1 MKLFKGRQTT
11 QEAETKTPAVKEP
24 AVKEP
29 AAKEPAVKEPAAKK
43 VKTQKDKART
53 ERRQENAVVRYFR
66 QTIAELKKTSWPT
79 RRELTR
85 LTVIVL
91 VVTVTMSAMLGLI
104 DWLFSMLFT
113 FLIKASAG

>member
-11 QEAETKTPAVKEP
+11 QEQETQLPAVKEP

-29 AAKEPAVKEPAAKK
+29 AVKEPAVKK
-43 VKTQKDKART
+43 VKTQKDKVRT
-53 ERRQENAVVRYFR
+53 ERRQENAIVRYFR